1 MDSSRPKAW
10 AELGAQLTARRRQ
23 LGYGDFRQRAD
34 FHRDRAAGRF
44 SYRTLTRLE
53 KGERDRYPE
62 ETLDAVAEIYAVT
75 PGSVRAVI
83 EGKGD
88 LEPAD
93 GGSAA
98 IPKPGIA
105 ARGTAEP
112 PDEVAVMLPR
122 IVAENW
128 ENPLVR
134 TLWGLDASEEGR
146 LGLVRQL
153 LGQPAEENGGRLR
166 NSG

>member
-10 AELGAQLTARRRQ
+10 AELGAQLTARRRA

-83 EGKGD
+83 DGKGD
-88 LEPAD
+88 LEPS
-93 GGSAA
+93 GEGSAA

-105 ARGTAEP
+105 ASGTAGE

-128 ENPLVR
+128 ETNPHVR
-134 TLWGLDASEEGR
+134 VLWSMDMPAEGR
-146 LGLVRQL
+146 LGLIRKL
-153 LGQPAEENGGRLR
+153 LGLPENGGQMRS
-166 NSG
+166 SG